1 MPANNKRGPL
11 TYTLK
16 QDIELVTQPPGGEE
30 TTEVLHA
37 AGTVIPLRRPKAKDM
52 RVIDDHQEA
61 PIASIIALIGKISK
75 LDPLAIENLDAEDLT
90 ALGNALAAF
99 MPDGPKTGATP

>member
-1 MPANNKRGPL
+1 MRAPL

-30 TTEVLHA
+30 TIEVLHT

-52 RVIDDHQEA
+52 RVFDNHQNA
-61 PIASIIALIGKISK
+61 PVAGVIALIGKISK
-75 LDPLAIENLDAEDLT
+75 LDSLAIENLDAEDLD
-90 ALGNALAAF
+90 ALGNALTAF
-99 MPDGPKTGATP
+99 MPDGLKTGATP